1 MSINLRRFISF
12 LSLFLFWMVLAAT
25 FDYRQLI
32 SGIILS
38 IFSVFISEKIFKRI
52 GVDHVRM
59 VSIWRILWFSQIV
72 IGEIFIAAYKHI
84 IRIIKGDDVAEIFDV
99 ELNVTNELSIAL
111 ISNAITLTPGT
122 MTLRI
127 YGNKITVLGF
137 ASSEKEVEEAKNT
150 IVNKFQKP
158 FLGV

>member
-1 MSINLRRFISF
+1 MNIAFRRTF
-12 LSLFLFWMVLAAT
+12 LFFSLFIFWMILVSDFNT
-25 FDYRQLI
+25 RQII
-32 SGIILS
+32 SGIIIS
-38 IFSVFISEKIFKRI
+38 AFSVYASEKIFKKVEVEYLKMI
-52 GVDHVRM
+52 P
-59 VSIWRILWFSQIV
+59 IWRIFWFLIIV
-72 IGEIFIAAYKHI
+72 VSEIFIAAYKHI
-84 IRIIKGDDVAEIFDV
+84 IRIIRGDDLAEIFDV

-137 ASSEKEVEEAKNT
+137 ASSEEEVEDAKDT
-150 IVNKFQKP
+150 ILNKFQKP

>member
-1 MSINLRRFISF
+1 MSVKLRRFILF
-12 LSLFLFWMVLAAT
+12 LSLFLFWMILAAELN
-25 FDYRQLI
+25 YRQII
-32 SGIILS
+32 SGIFIS
-38 IFSVFISEKIFKRI
+38 IFSVFISDKIFKKI
-52 GVDHVRM
+52 EIDHVRM
-59 VSIWRILWFSQIV
+59 ISIWRILWFSQIV

-84 IRIIKGDDVAEIFDV
+84 IRIIKGEDIAEIFDV

-127 YGNKITVLGF
+127 YENTITVLGF
-137 ASSEKEVEEAKNT
+137 ASSEKEVEEARNI

-158 FLGV
+158 FLEV